1 LNEHLNEEDIALPQY
16 LGIVLIVKSDFY
28 KRNIRFPRFKKLCNT
43 GGVSSRKPLA
53 ETEKRKFKRKG
64 MDMNI
69 SLKNK
74 AALVTGGTSGIGEAA
89 ALALGRAGANVVV
102 AGRRE
107 SEGQAVVQAIEK
119 AGGEALFIKT
129 DVSRETDVKALVDK
143 TVATFGRLDF
153 AFNNAGV
160 EGTPGLTTDKQTEV
174 NYRHTFDINVLG
186 LIFSMKHEIPAILK
200 SGGAIVNTSSVAGQI
215 GFPGF
220 GVYTAS
226 KHAVNGLTRSAALE
240 FAKQGVRVN
249 AIAFGTID
257 TPMVDRL
264 VGDSRT
270 NNAQRDWLAS
280 FHPVGRVGTVEEAAQ
295 AVLALLENPFIT
307 GSILAVDGGWTAQ

>member
-1 LNEHLNEEDIALPQY
+1 
-16 LGIVLIVKSDFY
+16 
-28 KRNIRFPRFKKLCNT
+28 
-43 GGVSSRKPLA
+43 
-53 ETEKRKFKRKG
+53 
-64 MDMNI
+64 MDMNT

-74 AALVTGGTSGIGEAA
+74 VALVMGGTSGIGEAT
-89 ALALGRAGANVVV
+89 ALALTRAGAKVVI

-107 SEGQAVVQAIEK
+107 NEGRAVVHAIEE
-119 AGGEALFIKT
+119 AGGEALFLKT
-129 DVSRETDVKALVDK
+129 DVASEAGVKALVDM
-143 TVATFGRLDF
+143 TVAKFGRLDF

-160 EGTPGLTTDKQTEV
+160 EGTAGLTTDKQTEE

-200 SGGAIVNTSSVAGQI
+200 NGGAIVNTSSVAGQI
-215 GFPGF
+215 GVPGF

-249 AIAFGTID
+249 AVAFGTID

-264 VGDSRT
+264 VGESKT
-270 NNAQRDWLAS
+270 NNAQRDWLAG
-280 FHPVGRVGTVEEAAQ
+280 FHPVGRVGTAEEAAQ
-295 AVLALLENPFIT
+295 AVLALMENPFIT